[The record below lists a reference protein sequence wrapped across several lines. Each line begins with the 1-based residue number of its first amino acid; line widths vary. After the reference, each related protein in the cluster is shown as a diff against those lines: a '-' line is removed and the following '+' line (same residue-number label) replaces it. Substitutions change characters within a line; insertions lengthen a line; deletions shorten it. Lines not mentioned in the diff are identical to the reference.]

1 MVRLGFI
8 IGFIATIGVL
18 LSGLAAYRV
27 HEQEL
32 TVNGIAIA
40 RAIDVHASLVQDR
53 LTERELL
60 ARVASGLF
68 RTPSVVKA
76 NMLQPLRSSIYA
88 FKTDFVVAGW
98 IARLKPAELDAA
110 RAQLASAGFPN
121 PAIRSDDDK
130 PLGTGAPDQPIDV
143 LMDVE
148 PRNKETAGLAGRSYD
163 QHPILGPMLAQAMD
177 SGKPVASDP
186 LPLLRSDGPI
196 GLVLA
201 APVLQEGEAQPAGF
215 VTFSYELAP
224 LMLANDDLS
233 LFSVVLRDPRN
244 PEVELIANHQGSVSS
259 RLTAADGPPPS
270 MVRTVTFGGRDWSLG
285 YYAKTNAVKRA
296 EETAVVVAAIGLA
309 LTAIIC
315 GLFGYVAYNN
325 LRLSREIQVRIGFE
339 RRLTAVIDELNH
351 RVKNILAVI
360 QSIVTRTLRHGSDID
375 VARELLI
382 GRIHAM
388 SNVVSLLSES
398 QWQGVKLKGLFEA
411 RAIPHAER
419 IAVSGPDIA
428 VSARAAQSLS
438 LLFFELAS
446 HSDEGLSLVGKHPHI
461 VAHWDVTGEEP
472 DTIFHFRWE
481 EFNTSEATRR
491 ADSDFGL
498 ILLDRVAPEA
508 LGGVSKRYFTDVSYV
523 YELTA
528 PMETVVDMTERDRTE
543 QFAIAPRRAAMTGQP
558 SSLRKQALPYHAMS
572 EVGKGWSDADYHND
586 WGYGPACAGTTNI
599 NRSSAS
605 AATQSTP
612 QSKLEVLRRL
622 RSSQ

>member
-1 MVRLGFI
+1 VVRLGFI
-8 IGFIATIGVL
+8 IGFLALIGVL

-27 HEQEL
+27 HDQEL
-32 TVNGIAIA
+32 AIDRIALA
-40 RAIDVHASLVQDR
+40 RAIDVHASLVQER
-53 LTERELL
+53 LTDRELM

-68 RTPSVVKA
+68 RTPSVIKA
-76 NMLQPLRSSIYA
+76 NMLEPLRSSIYA
-88 FKTDFVVAGW
+88 FKTDFVVASW
-98 IARLKPAELDAA
+98 IARLKPEELEAA
-110 RAQLASAGFPN
+110 HTELASAGFPN
-121 PAIRSDDDK
+121 PTIRQFDDSALDTRTLK
-130 PLGTGAPDQPIDV
+130 TSLDV

-148 PRNKETAGLAGRSYD
+148 PRNAQTMGFAGRSFN
-163 QHPILGPMLAQAMD
+163 QHPVMGPMLAQAMAD
-177 SGKPVASDP
+177 GKPVASDP
-186 LPLLRSDGPI
+186 LPLLQADGPI

-201 APVLQEGEAQPAGF
+201 APVLQEGDTAPVGF

-224 LMLANDDLS
+224 LMLTNDDLS
-233 LFSVVLRDPRN
+233 LFSVVLKDPRSADG
-244 PEVELIANHQGSVSS
+244 ELIANDQGVV
-259 RLTAADGPPPS
+259 TARTATQGGPARS

-285 YYAKTNAVKRA
+285 YYAKTNALVHA
-296 EETAVVVAAIGLA
+296 QQTAAIVAAIGLA
-309 LTAIIC
+309 LTSIIC

-375 VARELLI
+375 TARELLI

-411 RAIPHAER
+411 RAIPHSER

-461 VAHWDVTGEEP
+461 VAHWDVAGEGT
-472 DTIFHFRWE
+472 DATFHFRWE
-481 EFNTSEATRR
+481 EFNTSAATRR
-491 ADSDFGL
+491 EDSDFGV

-528 PMETVVDMTERDRTE
+528 PMETVIDMTERDRTE
-543 QFAIAPRRAAMTGQP
+543 QLSAPLQKVR
-558 SSLRKQALPYHAMS
+558 
-572 EVGKGWSDADYHND
+572 
-586 WGYGPACAGTTNI
+586 
-599 NRSSAS
+599 
-605 AATQSTP
+605 
-612 QSKLEVLRRL
+612 
-622 RSSQ
+622 

>member
-1 MVRLGFI
+1 VVRLGFI
-8 IGFIATIGVL
+8 IGFIALIGVL

-27 HEQEL
+27 HDQEL
-32 TVNGIAIA
+32 AVDRIALA

-60 ARVASGLF
+60 ARVAAGLF

-76 NMLQPLRSSIYA
+76 DMLQPLRASIYA

-98 IARLKPAELDAA
+98 IARLEPNELDTARAELKG
-110 RAQLASAGFPN
+110 AGFPD
-121 PAIRSDDDK
+121 PAIRNFD
-130 PLGTGAPDQPIDV
+130 DQPLDAHALGEPLDV

-148 PRNKETAGLAGRSYD
+148 PRNAETMALAGRSLD
-163 QHPILGPMLAQAMD
+163 QDPVLGPILARAMAE
-177 SGKPVASDP
+177 GKSIASDP
-186 LPLLRSDGPI
+186 LHLLRPDGPI

-201 APVLQEGEAQPAGF
+201 APVLPEGGGQPAGF
-215 VTFSYELAP
+215 VTFSYDLAS
-224 LMLANDDLS
+224 LMLTNDDLS
-233 LFSVVLRDPRN
+233 LFSVVLKDPRDPDS
-244 PEVELIANHQGSVSS
+244 ELIANHQGVVTSRPASS
-259 RLTAADGPPPS
+259 EASAPS
-270 MVRTVTFGGRDWSLG
+270 MLRTVTFGGRDWKLG
-285 YYAKTNAVKRA
+285 YYAKS
-296 EETAVVVAAIGLA
+296 TATVHATQTATVVAAIGLA
-309 LTAIIC
+309 LTTIVC

-360 QSIVTRTLRHGSDID
+360 QSIVTRTLRHGADID

-461 VAHWDVTGEEP
+461 VAHWEVTGEEP
-472 DTIFHFRWE
+472 EAVFNFRWE
-481 EFNTSEATRR
+481 EFNTSAATRR

-543 QFAIAPRRAAMTGQP
+543 KFAVPPPG
-558 SSLRKQALPYHAMS
+558 RK
-572 EVGKGWSDADYHND
+572 
-586 WGYGPACAGTTNI
+586 
-599 NRSSAS
+599 
-605 AATQSTP
+605 
-612 QSKLEVLRRL
+612 
-622 RSSQ
+622 

>member
-1 MVRLGFI
+1 VVRLGFI
-8 IGFIATIGVL
+8 ISFIALIGAL
-18 LSGLAAYRV
+18 LSGLAGYRV

-32 TVNGIAIA
+32 TVDGIAMA

-68 RTPSVVKA
+68 HAPSLIKA
-76 NMLQPLRSSIYA
+76 NMLQPLRASIYA

-98 IARLKPAELDAA
+98 IARLRPDELEAASAELK
-110 RAQLASAGFPN
+110 SAGFPN
-121 PAIRSDDDK
+121 PTIRDFNDSPVDRRSLDRSV
-130 PLGTGAPDQPIDV
+130 DV

-148 PRNKETAGLAGRSYD
+148 PRKPETMVFAGRTLD
-163 QHPILGPMLAQAMD
+163 QQPILGAMLTQAL
-177 SGKPVASDP
+177 SEATPVASDP
-186 LPLLRSDGPI
+186 VPLLRPDGPM

-201 APVLQEGEAQPAGF
+201 APVLQQGDAQPAGF

-233 LFSVVLRDPRN
+233 LFSVVLKDPRSDDG
-244 PEVELIANHQGSVSS
+244 ELIADDRGIVTSRPASRQGPTLPVI
-259 RLTAADGPPPS
+259 
-270 MVRTVTFGGRDWSLG
+270 RTVTFGGRDWTLG
-285 YYAKTNAVKRA
+285 YYAKTNAAKRA
-296 EETAVVVAAIGLA
+296 LQTATIVTAIGFA
-309 LTAIIC
+309 LTAIVC

-419 IAVSGPDIA
+419 IAVSGPDIT

-461 VAHWDVTGEEP
+461 VAHWEVNWETP
-472 DTIFHFRWE
+472 DIIFHFRWE
-481 EFNTSEATRR
+481 EFNTSAATRR
-491 ADSDFGL
+491 EDSDFGV

-508 LGGVSKRYFTDVSYV
+508 LGGTSKRYFTDVSYV

-528 PMETVVDMTERDRTE
+528 PMETVIDMSERDRTE
-543 QFAIAPRRAAMTGQP
+543 QFAT
-558 SSLRKQALPYHAMS
+558 
-572 EVGKGWSDADYHND
+572 
-586 WGYGPACAGTTNI
+586 PAKPG
-599 NRSSAS
+599 R
-605 AATQSTP
+605 
-612 QSKLEVLRRL
+612 
-622 RSSQ
+622 

>member
-1 MVRLGFI
+1 VVRLSFI
-8 IGFIATIGVL
+8 ISFIALIGVL

-27 HEQEL
+27 HDQEL
-32 TVNGIAIA
+32 TVNGIALA

-68 RTPSVVKA
+68 HTPSVIKA

-88 FKTDFVVAGW
+88 FKTDFVVASW
-98 IARLKPAELDAA
+98 IARLKPSELDAA
-110 RAQLASAGFPN
+110 HTELASAGFSN
-121 PAIRSDDDK
+121 PTIRNYNDS
-130 PLGTGAPDQPIDV
+130 PLEGDSLNQPIDV
-143 LMDVE
+143 VMDVE
-148 PRNKETAGLAGRSYD
+148 PRNAETMGLPGRALD
-163 QHPILGPMLAQAMD
+163 QQPILGPMLARALAG
-177 SGKPVASDP
+177 GKSVASDP
-186 LPLLRSDGPI
+186 ITLLRKDGPV

-201 APVLQEGEAQPAGF
+201 APVLQDGNAQPAGF
-215 VTFSYELAP
+215 VTFSYELSS
-224 LMLANDDLS
+224 LMLTNDDLS
-233 LFSVVLRDPRN
+233 LFSVVLKDPRN
-244 PEVELIANHQGSVSS
+244 ANTELIADQQGNVTSKTSS
-259 RLTAADGPPPS
+259 AQTAPPS
-270 MVRTVTFGGRDWSLG
+270 AMRTVTFGGRDWSLG
-285 YYAKTNAVKRA
+285 YYAKTNTLKRA
-296 EETAVVVAAIGLA
+296 EATAAIVAAIGLA
-309 LTAIIC
+309 LTGIIC

-398 QWQGVKLKGLFEA
+398 QWQGVQLKGLFEA
-411 RAIPHAER
+411 RAIPHSDR
-419 IAVSGPDIA
+419 IAVNGPDIA

-461 VAHWDVTGEEP
+461 VAHWEVTGEEP
-472 DTIFHFRWE
+472 DKVFHFRWE

-491 ADSDFGL
+491 PDSDFGL

-528 PMETVVDMTERDRTE
+528 PMETVIDMTERDRTE
-543 QFAIAPRRAAMTGQP
+543 GFFA
-558 SSLRKQALPYHAMS
+558 
-572 EVGKGWSDADYHND
+572 
-586 WGYGPACAGTTNI
+586 PAK
-599 NRSSAS
+599 
-605 AATQSTP
+605 P
-612 QSKLEVLRRL
+612 QR
-622 RSSQ
+622 

>member
-8 IGFIATIGVL
+8 IGFIALIGAL

-27 HEQEL
+27 HDQEL
-32 TVNGIAIA
+32 ALEGIAMA
-40 RAIDVHASLVQDR
+40 RAIDVNASLVQDR
-53 LTERELL
+53 LTQRELL
-60 ARVASGLF
+60 ARVAAGLF
-68 RTPSVVKA
+68 RAPSVVKA
-76 NMLQPLRSSIYA
+76 NILQPLRSAIYA
-88 FKTDFVVAGW
+88 FKTDFVLASW
-98 IARLKPAELDAA
+98 IARLKPNELEAAQAELN
-110 RAQLASAGFPN
+110 REGFSKPMIRDYDDQPLDLN
-121 PAIRSDDDK
+121 AIDK
-130 PLGTGAPDQPIDV
+130 PVDV
-143 LMDVE
+143 LMDIE
-148 PRNKETAGLAGRSYD
+148 PRTPETVGFPGRVLD
-163 QHPILGPMLAQAMD
+163 QDSIIGPMLARAM
-177 SGKPVASDP
+177 SEGKPVASDP
-186 LPLLRSDGPI
+186 LPLLRRNGRI
-196 GLVLA
+196 GVVLA
-201 APVLQEGEAQPAGF
+201 APVEGVGAPAGF

-224 LMLANDDLS
+224 LMLANDDMS
-233 LFSVVLRDPRN
+233 LFSVLLRDPHEPN
-244 PEVELIANHQGSVSS
+244 NELIANEQGSVTS
-259 RLTAADGPPPS
+259 RAVREDGPAPS
-270 MVRTVTFGGRDWSLG
+270 MTRTVTFGGRDWTLA
-285 YYAKTNAVKRA
+285 YYAKSN
-296 EETAVVVAAIGLA
+296 TAVHAQQTAAIVGAIGLA
-309 LTAIIC
+309 LTGIVC

-388 SNVVSLLSES
+388 ANVVSLLSES

-411 RAIPHAER
+411 RAIPHADR
-419 IAVSGPDIA
+419 IAINGPDIA

-461 VAHWDVTGEEP
+461 VAHWEVTGEEP
-472 DTIFHFRWE
+472 DTTFHFRWE

-508 LGGVSKRYFTDVSYV
+508 LGGTSKRYFTDVSYV

-543 QFAIAPRRAAMTGQP
+543 QISAPVRP
-558 SSLRKQALPYHAMS
+558 PK
-572 EVGKGWSDADYHND
+572 
-586 WGYGPACAGTTNI
+586 
-599 NRSSAS
+599 
-605 AATQSTP
+605 
-612 QSKLEVLRRL
+612 
-622 RSSQ
+622 

>member
-8 IGFIATIGVL
+8 IGFIALIGVL

-27 HEQEL
+27 HDQEL
-32 TVNGIAIA
+32 TVDGIALA

-68 RTPSVVKA
+68 RAPAVMKA

-88 FKTDFVVAGW
+88 FKTDFVVANW
-98 IARLKPAELDAA
+98 IARLKPDELDAA
-110 RAQLASAGFPN
+110 RKELASAGFSN
-121 PAIRSDDDK
+121 PVIRNFDDK
-130 PLGTGAPDQPIDV
+130 PLDTRSLDQPIDV

-148 PRNKETAGLAGRSYD
+148 PRNAETIRFPGRSYD
-163 QHPILGPMLAQAMD
+163 QEPILGPMLTRAMKEA
-177 SGKPVASDP
+177 KPVASDP
-186 LPLLRSDGPI
+186 LPLLRRDGPI

-201 APVLQEGEAQPAGF
+201 APVLQEGDASPAGF

-224 LMLANDDLS
+224 LLLANDEMS
-233 LFSVVLRDPRN
+233 LFSVVLKDPRS
-244 PEVELIANHQGSVSS
+244 PDGELVANDQGVVTSRTTPQASAPSS
-259 RLTAADGPPPS
+259 T
-270 MVRTVTFGGRDWSLG
+270 RTVSFGGRDWSLG
-285 YYAKTNAVKRA
+285 YYAKANAVVRA
-296 EETAVVVAAIGLA
+296 EQTAAIVAGIGFT
-309 LTAIIC
+309 LTVIVC

-360 QSIVTRTLRHGSDID
+360 QSIVTRTMRHGSDID

-461 VAHWDVTGEEP
+461 VVHWEVTGEES
-472 DTIFHFRWE
+472 DITFHFRWE
-481 EFNTSEATRR
+481 EFNTSAATRR
-491 ADSDFGL
+491 EDSDFGV

-508 LGGVSKRYFTDVSYV
+508 LGGVSKRYFTDASYV

-528 PMETVVDMTERDRTE
+528 PMETVVDLTERDRTE
-543 QFAIAPRRAAMTGQP
+543 QLSAP
-558 SSLRKQALPYHAMS
+558 
-572 EVGKGWSDADYHND
+572 V
-586 WGYGPACAGTTNI
+586 
-599 NRSSAS
+599 
-605 AATQSTP
+605 
-612 QSKLEVLRRL
+612 KLGR
-622 RSSQ
+622 

>member
-1 MVRLGFI
+1 VVRLGFI
-8 IGFIATIGVL
+8 IGFIALVGVL
-18 LSGLAAYRV
+18 FSGLAAYRV
-27 HEQEL
+27 HDQEL
-32 TVNGIAIA
+32 TVDGIAMA

-68 RTPSVVKA
+68 HAPSVIKS
-76 NMLQPLRSSIYA
+76 NMLEPLRSSIYA
-88 FKTDFVVAGW
+88 FKTDFVVASW
-98 IARLKPAELDAA
+98 IARLKPNELDAA
-110 RAQLASAGFPN
+110 RAELAGAGFTN
-121 PAIRSDDDK
+121 PTIRDFDDAPLDTHALDK
-130 PLGTGAPDQPIDV
+130 PIDV
-143 LMDVE
+143 VMDLE
-148 PRNKETAGLAGRSYD
+148 PRNGETMGFPGRALDRS
-163 QHPILGPMLAQAMD
+163 PVLGPMFTQAMSD
-177 SGKPVASDP
+177 GKPVASDP
-186 LPLLRSDGPI
+186 TTLLRPDGPV

-201 APVLQEGEAQPAGF
+201 APVLQEGATVGF

-233 LFSVVLRDPRN
+233 LFSVVLKDPRSADS
-244 PEVELIANHQGSVSS
+244 ELVASDQGAVTT
-259 RLTAADGPPPS
+259 RVIDQQGPQPS
-270 MVRTVTFGGRDWSLG
+270 MTRTVTFGGRDWSLG

-296 EETAVVVAAIGLA
+296 QQMAAIVAAIGLA
-309 LTAIIC
+309 LTGIVC

-325 LRLSREIQVRIGFE
+325 LRLSREIEVRIGFE

-375 VARELLI
+375 TARELLI

-446 HSDEGLSLVGKHPHI
+446 HSDEGLSLVGKHPNI
-461 VAHWDVTGEEP
+461 VAHWEVTGESP
-472 DTIFHFRWE
+472 DQTFQFRWE
-481 EFNTSEATRR
+481 EFNTSAATRR
-491 ADSDFGL
+491 EDSDFGV

-528 PMETVVDMTERDRTE
+528 PMETVIDMTERDRTE
-543 QFAIAPRRAAMTGQP
+543 QLSAPPKRR
-558 SSLRKQALPYHAMS
+558 
-572 EVGKGWSDADYHND
+572 
-586 WGYGPACAGTTNI
+586 
-599 NRSSAS
+599 
-605 AATQSTP
+605 
-612 QSKLEVLRRL
+612 
-622 RSSQ
+622 

>member
-1 MVRLGFI
+1 M
-8 IGFIATIGVL
+8 
-18 LSGLAAYRV
+18 
-27 HEQEL
+27 
-32 TVNGIAIA
+32 
-40 RAIDVHASLVQDR
+40 
-53 LTERELL
+53 
-60 ARVASGLF
+60 
-68 RTPSVVKA
+68 
-76 NMLQPLRSSIYA
+76 
-88 FKTDFVVAGW
+88 
-98 IARLKPAELDAA
+98 
-110 RAQLASAGFPN
+110 SAGFPN
-121 PAIRSDDDK
+121 PTIRSYDDK
-130 PLGTGAPDQPIDV
+130 PLDPRAIDRPVDV

-148 PRNKETAGLAGRSYD
+148 PRNAETMAFAGRALD
-163 QHPILGPMLAQAMD
+163 QQPILGQMLTQAMKA
-177 SGKPVASDP
+177 GKPIASDP
-186 LPLLRSDGPI
+186 IPLLRPNGPV

-201 APVLQEGEAQPAGF
+201 APVLQEGGTQPAGF

-233 LFSVVLRDPRN
+233 LFSVVLKDPRSAN
-244 PEVELIANHQGSVSS
+244 GELIANDQGVV
-259 RLTAADGPPPS
+259 TARTTSQEGPPPS
-270 MVRTVTFGGRDWSLG
+270 MTRTVTFGGRDWSLG
-285 YYAKTNAVKRA
+285 YYAKTNTVRRA
-296 EETAVVVAAIGLA
+296 EETAAVVAAIGLA
-309 LTAIIC
+309 LTGIVC

-360 QSIVTRTLRHGSDID
+360 QSIVTRTLRHGSDMD

-461 VAHWDVTGEEP
+461 VAHWEVAGEAP
-472 DTIFHFRWE
+472 DTTFHFRWE
-481 EFNTSEATRR
+481 EFNTSAATRR
-491 ADSDFGL
+491 VDSDFGV

-543 QFAIAPRRAAMTGQP
+543 QISAPPRQ
-558 SSLRKQALPYHAMS
+558 
-572 EVGKGWSDADYHND
+572 GK
-586 WGYGPACAGTTNI
+586 
-599 NRSSAS
+599 
-605 AATQSTP
+605 
-612 QSKLEVLRRL
+612 
-622 RSSQ
+622 

>member
-8 IGFIATIGVL
+8 IGFIALLGAL

-27 HEQEL
+27 HDQEL
-32 TVNGIAIA
+32 ALDRIALA

-68 RTPSVVKA
+68 RAPSVIKP
-76 NMLQPLRSSIYA
+76 NMLEPLRSAIYA

-98 IARLKPAELDAA
+98 IARLQPNELAA
-110 RAQLASAGFPN
+110 AQAAIAGGGFPN
-121 PAIRSDDDK
+121 PQIRSYDDK
-130 PLGTGAPDQPIDV
+130 PINPADVTQPIDV
-143 LMDVE
+143 LIDLE
-148 PRNKETAGLAGRSYD
+148 PRSNDTKALPGRSYD
-163 QHPILGPMLAQAMD
+163 QDPVRSAMLRRARAEKR
-177 SGKPVASDP
+177 SVASDP
-186 LPLLRSDGPI
+186 VPLIRGNGAI
-196 GLVLA
+196 GIIVA
-201 APVLQEGEAQPAGF
+201 APVIPEGATEPAGF
-215 VTFSYELAP
+215 VTFSYELAS
-224 LMLANDDLS
+224 LMLTNDDMS
-233 LFSVVLRDPRN
+233 LFAVALRDPRK
-244 PEVELIANHQGSVSS
+244 EGGELIANDQGVVST
-259 RLTAADGPPPS
+259 RMAAEGAAPS
-270 MVRTVTFGGRDWSLG
+270 AIRTVSFGGRDWQLG
-285 YYAKTNAVKRA
+285 YYAKTNSLRRA
-296 EETAVVVAAIGLA
+296 EQTAIIVAAIGFA
-309 LTAIIC
+309 ITAMVC

-411 RAIPHAER
+411 RAIPHADR
-419 IAVSGPDIA
+419 IAVTGPDIA

-461 VAHWDVTGEEP
+461 TASWTVTGEEG
-472 DTIFHFRWE
+472 DEVFHFRWE
-481 EFNTSEATRR
+481 EFNTSESTRR
-491 ADSDFGL
+491 PDSDFGL

-508 LGGVSKRYFTDVSYV
+508 LGGTAKRFFTDVSYV

-528 PMETVVDMTERDRTE
+528 PMETVVDMTERDRTDK
-543 QFAIAPRRAAMTGQP
+543 ISAPVRPVR
-558 SSLRKQALPYHAMS
+558 
-572 EVGKGWSDADYHND
+572 
-586 WGYGPACAGTTNI
+586 
-599 NRSSAS
+599 
-605 AATQSTP
+605 
-612 QSKLEVLRRL
+612 
-622 RSSQ
+622 

>member
-8 IGFIATIGVL
+8 IGFIALIGVT

-27 HEQEL
+27 HDQEL
-32 TVNGIAIA
+32 AIDRIALA

-60 ARVASGLF
+60 ARVSSGLF
-68 RTPSVVKA
+68 RMPSVIKP
-76 NMLQPLRSSIYA
+76 NMLEPLRSAIYA

-98 IARLKPAELDAA
+98 VARLKPSELDTA
-110 RAQLASAGFPN
+110 RAALAAAGFPN
-121 PAIRSDDDK
+121 PTIRSFDDK
-130 PLGTGAPDQPIDV
+130 PLDAASVTQPIDV

-148 PRNKETAGLAGRSYD
+148 PRTDETKALAGRSMD
-163 QHPILGPMLAQAMD
+163 ENPIVGPMLARAMAE
-177 SGKPVASDP
+177 GKPVSSDP
-186 LPLLRSDGPI
+186 LPLLRPSGPVGI
-196 GLVLA
+196 VLA
-201 APVLQEGEAQPAGF
+201 APVVPENGGAPAGF
-215 VTFSYELAP
+215 VAFSYELAS
-224 LMLANDDLS
+224 LMLTNDDLS
-233 LFSVVLRDPRN
+233 LFSVTLKDPRQEN
-244 PEVELIANHQGSVSS
+244 GELIASERGIVTS
-259 RLTAADGPPPS
+259 RTIAPDAPAPS
-270 MVRTVTFGGRDWSLG
+270 ATRTVTFGNRDWSLA
-285 YYAKTNAVKRA
+285 YYAKTNAARRA
-296 EETAVVVAAIGLA
+296 EQTAAIVGAIGIA
-309 LTAIIC
+309 LTGIIC

-375 VARELLI
+375 TARELLI

-398 QWQGVKLKGLFEA
+398 QWQGVSLRGLFEA

-419 IAVSGPDIA
+419 IAVSGPDIS

-461 VAHWDVTGEEP
+461 VAKWEVNGEEP
-472 DTIFHFRWE
+472 ETVFHFRWE
-481 EFNTSEATRR
+481 EFNTSAATRR
-491 ADSDFGL
+491 PDSDFGV

-508 LGGVSKRYFTDVSYV
+508 LGGIAKRYFTEASYV

-543 QFAIAPRRAAMTGQP
+543 KFSAPVRP
-558 SSLRKQALPYHAMS
+558 
-572 EVGKGWSDADYHND
+572 VG
-586 WGYGPACAGTTNI
+586 
-599 NRSSAS
+599 
-605 AATQSTP
+605 
-612 QSKLEVLRRL
+612 
-622 RSSQ
+622 

>member
-1 MVRLGFI
+1 LAFILFRFVAAPADGRYFFVNSFPSKRVVRLGFI
-8 IGFIATIGVL
+8 IGFIALIGTV
-18 LSGLAAYRV
+18 LSGLAAFRV
-27 HEQEL
+27 HDQEL
-32 TVNGIAIA
+32 TVDGIALA

-68 RTPSVVKA
+68 RAPAVVKA
-76 NMLQPLRSSIYA
+76 NMLQPLRASIYA
-88 FKTDFVVAGW
+88 FKTDFVVASW
-98 IARLKPAELDAA
+98 IARLKPNELPAA
-110 RAQLASAGFPN
+110 RAELSNSGFTN
-121 PAIRSDDDK
+121 PTIRGFDDK
-130 PLGTGAPDQPIDV
+130 PLDMRSLDGPVDV

-148 PRNKETAGLAGRSYD
+148 PRNDETMMLPGRTFD
-163 QHPILGPMLAQAMD
+163 QDPVLGPVLEQAMAD
-177 SGKPVASDP
+177 GKPVASDP
-186 LPLLRSDGPI
+186 LPLLRQNGQI
-196 GLVLA
+196 GVVLA
-201 APVLQEGEAQPAGF
+201 APVLQEGDASPAGF
-215 VTFSYELAP
+215 VTFSYELAT
-224 LMLANDDLS
+224 LMLTNDDLS
-233 LFSVVLRDPRN
+233 LFSVVLKDPRRADR
-244 PEVELIANHQGSVSS
+244 ELVATSRDAVVS
-259 RLTAADGPPPS
+259 RLVGPEAAAPS
-270 MVRTVTFGGRDWSLG
+270 MVRKVSFGGRDWSLA
-285 YYAKTNAVKRA
+285 YYAKTNAEMRA
-296 EETAVVVAAIGLA
+296 RQTAAIVAAIGLA
-309 LTAIIC
+309 LTGIIC

-461 VAHWDVTGEEP
+461 VAHWEISGDGP
-472 DTIFHFRWE
+472 DALFTFRWE
-481 EFNTSEATRR
+481 EFNTSAATRR
-491 ADSDFGL
+491 EDSDFGL

-508 LGGVSKRYFTDVSYV
+508 LGGTSKRYFTEVSYV
-523 YELTA
+523 YELSA
-528 PMETVVDMTERDRTE
+528 PMETVIDMTERDRTE
-543 QFAIAPRRAAMTGQP
+543 Q
-558 SSLRKQALPYHAMS
+558 L
-572 EVGKGWSDADYHND
+572 
-586 WGYGPACAGTTNI
+586 
-599 NRSSAS
+599 
-605 AATQSTP
+605 
-612 QSKLEVLRRL
+612 SKPPKRVR
-622 RSSQ
+622 

>member
-8 IGFIATIGVL
+8 IGFIALIGAL
-18 LSGLAAYRV
+18 FSGLAAYRV
-27 HEQEL
+27 HDQEL
-32 TVNGIAIA
+32 TVDRIALA

-68 RTPSVVKA
+68 RAPAVIKA
-76 NMLQPLRSSIYA
+76 DMLQPLRSSIYA
-88 FKTDFVVAGW
+88 FKTDFVVATW
-98 IARLKPAELDAA
+98 IARLKPSEFDAA
-110 RAQLASAGFPN
+110 RAELAGAGFPN
-121 PAIRSDDDK
+121 PVIRNYDDK
-130 PLGTGAPDQPIDV
+130 PLDAAARGAPLDMV
-143 LMDVE
+143 MDVE
-148 PRNKETAGLAGRSYD
+148 PRDAVTMELPGRAID
-163 QHPILGPMLAQAMD
+163 RHPILGPMLAQAMA
-177 SGKPVASDP
+177 SGRPVASDP
-186 LPLLRSDGPI
+186 FPLLRPDGPV

-201 APVLQEGEAQPAGF
+201 APVLQEDGGEPAGF

-233 LFSVVLRDPRN
+233 LFSVALKDPRDADR
-244 PEVELIANHQGSVSS
+244 ELVSDQQGGVTSRAISS
-259 RLTAADGPPPS
+259 QAAPPS
-270 MVRTVTFGGRDWSLG
+270 MLRNVTFGNRDWPLA
-285 YYAKTNAVKRA
+285 YYAKINTARHA
-296 EETAVVVAAIGLA
+296 EQTAAVVAAIGLA
-309 LTAIIC
+309 LTSIVC

-325 LRLSREIQVRIGFE
+325 LRLSREIEVRIGFE

-360 QSIVTRTLRHGSDID
+360 QSIVTRTLRHGSNID

-398 QWQGVKLKGLFEA
+398 QWQGVELKGLFEA

-461 VAHWDVTGEEP
+461 VAQWEVTGEEP
-472 DTIFHFRWE
+472 DKVFHFRWE
-481 EFNTSEATRR
+481 EFNTSAATRR
-491 ADSDFGL
+491 EDSDFGV

-508 LGGVSKRYFTDVSYV
+508 LGGVSKRYFTEVSYV

-528 PMETVVDMTERDRTE
+528 PMATVIDMTERDRTE
-543 QFAIAPRRAAMTGQP
+543 QFAAPPKKRR
-558 SSLRKQALPYHAMS
+558 
-572 EVGKGWSDADYHND
+572 
-586 WGYGPACAGTTNI
+586 
-599 NRSSAS
+599 
-605 AATQSTP
+605 
-612 QSKLEVLRRL
+612 
-622 RSSQ
+622 

>member
-8 IGFIATIGVL
+8 IGFVALIGVL

-27 HEQEL
+27 HDQEL
-32 TVNGIAIA
+32 TVDRISLA
-40 RAIDVHASLVQDR
+40 RAVDVHASLVQDR

-68 RTPSVVKA
+68 RAPSVIKA

-88 FKTDFVVAGW
+88 FKTDFVIASW
-98 IARLKPAELDAA
+98 IARLKPGELGAA
-110 RAQLASAGFPN
+110 RAELGSAGFSN
-121 PAIRSDDDK
+121 PTIRSFDDR
-130 PLGTGAPDQPIDV
+130 PLDTRSVDMPIEV

-148 PRNKETAGLAGRSYD
+148 PRNADTMAFPGRSLD
-163 QHPILGPMLAQAMD
+163 QHPILGPMLAQAMAD
-177 SGKPVASDP
+177 GKPVASDP
-186 LPLLRSDGPI
+186 LPLLRPNGPV

-201 APVLQEGEAQPAGF
+201 APVLQEGDAPPAGF

-233 LFSVVLRDPRN
+233 LFSVVLKDPRSTDG
-244 PEVELIANHQGSVSS
+244 ELIADDQDSVTL
-259 RLTAADGPPPS
+259 RTAAPEGPAPS
-270 MVRTVTFGGRDWSLG
+270 MMRKVTFGGRDWSLG
-285 YYAKTNAVKRA
+285 YYAKTNAETRA
-296 EETAVVVAAIGLA
+296 RQTAAIVAAIGLA
-309 LTAIIC
+309 LTAIVC

-419 IAVSGPDIA
+419 IAVNGPDIA

-461 VAHWDVTGEEP
+461 VAHWEVTGKEP

-481 EFNTSEATRR
+481 EFNTSAATRR
-491 ADSDFGL
+491 EDSDFGV

-528 PMETVVDMTERDRTE
+528 PMETVVDMMERDRTG
-543 QFAIAPRRAAMTGQP
+543 QLSAPP
-558 SSLRKQALPYHAMS
+558 
-572 EVGKGWSDADYHND
+572 
-586 WGYGPACAGTTNI
+586 
-599 NRSSAS
+599 
-605 AATQSTP
+605 TP
-612 QSKLEVLRRL
+612 GR
-622 RSSQ
+622 

>member
-1 MVRLGFI
+1 VVRLGFI
-8 IGFIATIGVL
+8 IGFIALIGVL

-27 HEQEL
+27 HDQEL
-32 TVNGIAIA
+32 TVEGIALA

-68 RTPSVVKA
+68 HAPSVIKA
-76 NMLQPLRSSIYA
+76 DMLQPLRTSIYA

-98 IARLKPAELDAA
+98 IARLQPSELAAA
-110 RAQLASAGFPN
+110 RKELASAGFSDPT
-121 PAIRSDDDK
+121 IRNFDDSPRDTQS
-130 PLGTGAPDQPIDV
+130 LDGPIDV

-148 PRNKETAGLAGRSYD
+148 PRNAVTIAFPGRSFD
-163 QHPILGPMLAQAMD
+163 QHPILGPMFAQAMTR
-177 SGKPVASDP
+177 GKPVASDP
-186 LPLLRSDGPI
+186 LPLMGPDGPMGI
-196 GLVLA
+196 VLA
-201 APVLQEGEAQPAGF
+201 APVLQEGDAAPVGF

-233 LFSVVLRDPRN
+233 LFSVVLKDPRSADS
-244 PEVELIANHQGSVSS
+244 ELIANDQGVVTS
-259 RLTAADGPPPS
+259 RTVRQDAPAPS

-285 YYAKTNAVKRA
+285 YYAKINAARRA
-296 EETAVVVAAIGLA
+296 NQTAAIVAAIGLA
-309 LTAIIC
+309 LTGIVG

-419 IAVSGPDIA
+419 IAVSGPDIT

-461 VAHWDVTGEEP
+461 VAHWEVTGEDPESM
-472 DTIFHFRWE
+472 FHFRWE
-481 EFNTSEATRR
+481 EFNTSAATRR

-508 LGGVSKRYFTDVSYV
+508 LGGISKRYFTDVSYV

-528 PMETVVDMTERDRTE
+528 PMETVIDMSERDRTE
-543 QFAIAPRRAAMTGQP
+543 QL
-558 SSLRKQALPYHAMS
+558 SVLP
-572 EVGKGWSDADYHND
+572 K
-586 WGYGPACAGTTNI
+586 AG
-599 NRSSAS
+599 R
-605 AATQSTP
+605 
-612 QSKLEVLRRL
+612 
-622 RSSQ
+622 